1 MHKARQRVLRAVG
14 LFFACAA
21 ASNLTGCAALTTYNK
36 HLLENSSYAM
46 DVKQRVVLSKDRT
59 NNFVTCA
66 EPSPDALT
74 VIGAS
79 AGADLAA
86 RLSRAASDTSESA
99 SAGGSVG
106 AALAEQGAYIGLRT
120 QSIQLLRD
128 TMYRLCEAYASG
140 GVTPEQYAVML
151 RRYQSTMMGLLAIE
165 QLSRPVVAAQVA
177 LASNSLAT
185 AGGATSRT
193 AEQVSSARTF
203 LDAKV
208 KEQTDAEVA
217 QKTASD
223 QYENAKAATLAN
235 LKSAQEAR
243 RDAES
248 AEKDP
253 GKKAAVGKAA
263 FDNVLD
269 SNLANTE
276 QGLRTTL
283 AGENIKLKASQQA
296 VREARTDLT
305 DATTKASAAAGGD
318 TRIAEVRDA
327 SAAMTATLASEIKA
341 IVKDINYGYLL
352 DGCFNAVTQ
361 APRALSTA
369 EQQRGVEQVNMLDA
383 IDLCKAILPAAIED
397 RKSKPRDQTEP
408 PKPPDPAA
416 SSPTVPEALE
426 QIRQR
431 RQPK

>member
-1 MHKARQRVLRAVG
+1 M
-14 LFFACAA
+14 
-21 ASNLTGCAALTTYNK
+21 TGCAGLTTYNK
-36 HLLENSSYAM
+36 YLLQDSSYAM

-59 NNFVTCA
+59 TNHVTCA

-74 VIGAS
+74 VISAS

-193 AEQVSSARTF
+193 AEQVSSAKTY
-203 LDAKV
+203 LEAKV
-208 KEQTDAEVA
+208 KEQTNAEVA
-217 QKTASD
+217 QKTAND

-235 LKSAQEAR
+235 LKSAQEAQ
-243 RDAES
+243 RDAEA
-248 AEKDP
+248 AEKEP

-263 FDNVLD
+263 FDKVLD
-269 SNLANTE
+269 PKLAEKEQNL
-276 QGLRTTL
+276 QTTL
-283 AGENIKLKASQQA
+283 AGENIKLKAAQQA
-296 VREARTDLT
+296 VREARTDLL

-361 APRALSTA
+361 APRAPSAA
-369 EQQRGVEQVNMLDA
+369 EQQKGVGQVDTLSA
-383 IDLCKAILPAAIED
+383 IELCKAILPVAIED
-397 RKSKPRDQTEP
+397 RKPRPRGDDEQA
-408 PKPPDPAA
+408 KPPGSAA
-416 SSPTVPEALE
+416 SSPTVSEALE
-426 QIRQR
+426 NIRR
-431 RQPK
+431 RQPSQPK